1 MSDQVPVAKLRDWL
15 RSSLSSNLTQVERER
30 DKLVAEIS
38 RAMTSL
44 PDYCSQLSRKAEQD
58 METKRENR
66 AQYRAAKAVSRLT
79 TIIPNMCT
87 SVNIPTDR
95 STVALRNLQRETS
108 KIASE
113 AARTRQEWLRQI
125 RPYYIIDMMT
135 LGGNIDKVRR
145 LGDELHAFLMGR
157 GSLLRTLEE
166 LDNKLNDLTKLKE
179 SRDAVS
185 SQKQSIERRL
195 VEAEREEKILRAKI
209 EEIRH
214 SPKIKEYMQTDGELR
229 SLRTELLR
237 TGFSRLGRPLRRLMS
252 ISERGDYPLPIEVRE
267 KGKEYITK
275 PFTTFLKE
283 DNGYPHLKAIMS
295 ALSNAVSTNKLA
307 LKQREAKKVI
317 ERSEQIV
324 SGGSLTEIHTKA
336 KELKRAYDKFLADPE
351 TAGLVRQLKE
361 IRQKGLVN
369 HKLQLEL
376 KTELQ
381 RVSDNE
387 KRMNEQVDSL
397 MKELE
402 SSTRKISGT
411 SVKLSL

>member
-1 MSDQVPVAKLRDWL
+1 MSDQVPAAKLMDWL
-15 RSSLSSNLTQVERER
+15 RSSLSSDLTQVERER
-30 DKLVAEIS
+30 DKLVSEIS

-44 PDYCSQLSRKAEQD
+44 ADYCSQLSHKSEQD

-66 AQYRAAKAVSRLT
+66 AQYKAAKAVSRLT
-79 TIIPNMCT
+79 TIIPDMCT
-87 SVNIPTDR
+87 SVSIPEDKNTM
-95 STVALRNLQRETS
+95 ALRNLQRETS
-108 KIASE
+108 KLAIE

-157 GSLLRTLEE
+157 GSLLKSLEE
-166 LDNKLNDLTKLKE
+166 LNGKLNDLTKLTE
-179 SRDAVS
+179 LRNSISV
-185 SQKQSIERRL
+185 QKGSVEHRLTEVEQEER
-195 VEAEREEKILRAKI
+195 ALRTRV

-214 SPKIKEYMQTDGELR
+214 NPKIKEYMQTDGELR
-229 SLRTELLR
+229 TLRTELLR
-237 TGFSRLGRPLRRLMS
+237 TGFSRLGRPLRKLMS
-252 ISERGDYPLPIEVRE
+252 ISERGDYPLSVEVRE
-267 KGKEYITK
+267 NGKEYIIK

-283 DNGYPHLKAIMS
+283 EDGYPHLKAIML
-295 ALSNAVSTNKLA
+295 ALSNAVSTSKLA

-336 KELKRAYDKFLADPE
+336 KELKRAYDKFLGDPE
-351 TAGLVRQLKE
+351 IANLVQQLKE
-361 IRQKGLVN
+361 IRQRGRAN

-376 KTELQ
+376 KSELQ
-381 RVSDNE
+381 RVSENE
-387 KRMNEQVDSL
+387 KRMNEQIDSL

-402 SSTRKISGT
+402 GSARKISGIP
-411 SVKLSL
+411 VRLSP